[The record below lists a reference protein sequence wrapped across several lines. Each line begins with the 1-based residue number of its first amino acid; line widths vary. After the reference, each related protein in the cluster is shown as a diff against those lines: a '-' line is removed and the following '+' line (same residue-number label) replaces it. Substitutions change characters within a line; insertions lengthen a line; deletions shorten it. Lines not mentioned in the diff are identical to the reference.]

1 MTPLLGAAVELQRF
15 FAEKG
20 WRFCIIG
27 GVALLRWGEPRFT
40 RDVDVTL
47 LTGFGSEEQ
56 FIGPILASQ
65 FRGRI
70 PDAADFALRNR
81 VLLVSSPD
89 GVPIDIVLAGL
100 PFEALLVERASPF
113 EFETGCCLMT
123 CSAED
128 LIVQKLFAFR
138 PRDVLDV
145 ESIVTRQH
153 GRLDW
158 LYIETHLSPLA
169 ELKGQPE
176 IMATFSKL
184 HRAAS

>member
-1 MTPLLGAAVELQRF
+1 MTPLLRAAAELQGF
-15 FAEKG
+15 FAERQ

-27 GVALLRWGEPRFT
+27 GIALLRWGEPRFT

-47 LTGFGSEEQ
+47 LTGFGGEDR
-56 FIGPILASQ
+56 FIQSILTSSYG
-65 FRGRI
+65 GRI
-70 PDAADFALRNR
+70 PDAADFAKRNR
-81 VLLVSSPD
+81 VLLVSSSD

-100 PFEALLVERASPF
+100 PFEALLVERASLF
-113 EFETGCCLMT
+113 EFETGCSLMT

-138 PRDVLDV
+138 PRDVQDV
-145 ESIVTRQH
+145 ETVGIRQR

-158 LYIETHLSPLA
+158 DYIETHLMPLA
-169 ELKGQPE
+169 ELKDQPE

-184 HRAAS
+184 RLAR